1 MSEIYEPDGKFV
13 ERLEWQL
20 ASEYRRTSRLKSS
33 GKIAISRRAVA
44 LTIVVGALMTG
55 VAMIKAAEYIKDSWR
70 KKIEIARA
78 ETDVQLKRAHL
89 DLKRELASKAETQ
102 VSNGLIPQEEY
113 LVMKHAAERSAL
125 DLEKSLLNL
134 EEVKASGEV
143 PRNELYAP
151 VVGGRDFVSERL
163 KLDQKAIEW
172 NVQLLRGRYE
182 QRLNLKVEKGLVP
195 GDQMDEFQ
203 ATIAAREKMIDEIQ
217 NRIDLRKH
225 FVAGDI
231 TAREVEVKDLITVA
245 EGKLRQW
252 QSTVDS
258 MKKRLDRLQALQAG
272 GLTSKTEAEQL
283 RYSLNAAQT
292 ELKLAT
298 MEIDILKKVK

>member
-1 MSEIYEPDGKFV
+1 MNEIYEPDGKFV

-20 ASEYRRTSRLKSS
+20 ALECRRTSRLKSS
-33 GKIAISRRAVA
+33 AKMAISRRAVA
-44 LTIVVGALMTG
+44 LTIVVGAVMTG
-55 VAMIKAAEYIKDSWR
+55 VAMIKAADYIKDSWR

-78 ETDVQLKRAHL
+78 ETDVKLKKAHL
-89 DLKRELASKAETQ
+89 DLRRELASKAETQ

-125 DLEKSLLNL
+125 ALEESLLNL
-134 EEVKASGEV
+134 DEVKASGEV

-163 KLDQKAIEW
+163 KLNQKVIES
-172 NVQLLRGRYE
+172 NVQLLRSRYE
-182 QRLNLKVEKGLVP
+182 QRLKQKVEKGLAP

-217 NRIDLRKH
+217 NRLDLRKH

-258 MKKRLDRLQALQAG
+258 MKKRLDRLQTLQAG
-272 GLTSKTEAEQL
+272 GLTSKAEPEQL
-283 RYSLNAAQT
+283 QFSLNAAQT